1 MGMLADVW
9 KDLKV
14 EAVPARDVQ
23 RVAADWAKLANSAQ
37 EPSGMQLPE
46 VQLPLLVH
54 NAEARL
60 LTVSKFDELLLAL
73 PVEPAGKFDRSTT
86 SDFACNSLPLV
97 AKSHPQEAVLAMVQ
111 NLQRPLLLKDLPLE
125 SRFFDQLQMTG
136 AHVRLTQ
143 QWQRAA
149 LLVNG
154 NFEQWMA
161 RNFTHKRRKEFKRLR
176 NRLTELGELKL
187 ETLNPNSNFKTF
199 VEDFVQLEAQGWK
212 GQRGTALGT
221 QAANTS
227 TFHQICARLHNTGRL
242 RFWVLRF
249 NGKPIAALFGV
260 ASGTQA
266 QIIKIAYDESFAK
279 YSPGVLLVLDA
290 TQAFF
295 AEPGLELVDSC
306 AIPDHPMINRIWR
319 DRVRIADVLVA
330 PAHYPIW
337 KFNNL
342 FIGLSGYIKLR
353 AMAKAAYLTLT
364 RRKKS

>member
-1 MGMLADVW
+1 MRMLADVW

-14 EAVPARDVQ
+14 EAVPAKDVA
-23 RVAADWAKLANSAQ
+23 RFAAAWAKLANSAQ
-37 EPSGMQLPE
+37 EPCGVHLPE
-46 VQLPLLVH
+46 MQLPLLAQ
-54 NAEARL
+54 NAGARL
-60 LTVSKFDELLLAL
+60 LTVSKCDELLLAL
-73 PVEPAGKFDRSTT
+73 PVQASRNYDRSTI
-86 SDFACNSLPLV
+86 SDFDCNSLPLV
-97 AKSHPQEAVLAMVQ
+97 AKSHSQEAVLAMVQ
-111 NLQRPLLLKDLPLE
+111 NLKRPLLLKDLPLE

-136 AHVRLTQ
+136 AHLRFTQ

-149 LLVNG
+149 LRVSGSFDL
-154 NFEQWMA
+154 WMA
-161 RNFTHKRRKEFKRLR
+161 HNFSHKRRKEFKRLR

-187 ETLNPNSNFKTF
+187 ESLNPNSNFNTF

-212 GQRGTALGT
+212 GQRGTALGIEKDKI
-221 QAANTS
+221 S
-227 TFHQICARLHNTGRL
+227 TFQQICEGLHHTGRL
-242 RFWVLRF
+242 RFWILRF

-290 TQAFF
+290 TEAFF
-295 AEPGLELVDSC
+295 ADPNLKLVDSC

-319 DRVRIADVLVA
+319 DRIGIADVLIA
-330 PAHYPIW
+330 PAHYPAW

-353 AMAKAAYLTLT
+353 GLAKRIYLTLR